1 MARGH
6 ARAQGLLSI
15 RADMTFATNTPAPLR
30 HAQDLLA
37 SAQAQGRPQPMVTAL
52 TELARAWADEAAF
65 GTAEAHLEQALR
77 WSTLLPAVDTQV
89 DLLCQAAEMA
99 AVSAERATREN
110 DKPGCRAARRRALAH
125 AFEAARLSEQ
135 VACPGWEVVVLLRI
149 SDVLDRCGRRDDAA
163 ALQTRA
169 VRMMFLEGSAFPA

>member
-1 MARGH
+1 
-6 ARAQGLLSI
+6 
-15 RADMTFATNTPAPLR
+15 MTLATNTPATTPAPLR
-30 HAQDLLA
+30 HAQTLLVA
-37 SAQAQGRPQPMVTAL
+37 AQAQGRPQPMVTAL

-65 GTAEAHLEQALR
+65 GTAEAHLEEALR
-77 WSTLLPAVDTQV
+77 WSALLPGVDAQV

-99 AVSAERATREN
+99 AVSAEREARNGNKT
-110 DKPGCRAARRRALAH
+110 GWRAARRRALAH
-125 AFEAARLSEQ
+125 AAEAAQLCEQ

-149 SDVLDRCGRRDDAA
+149 SDVFDRFGKRDDAA